1 MAAPLAASIFV
12 AGPKDI
18 LAVADVY
25 KQTGKSIVNSFQDL
39 AANVSAG
46 VLGALKSAAAKD
58 INALINAARSAE
70 SLVTNPNALLRMSGI
85 PATAGSV
92 VSNAQSAIGSALNSV
107 ESSVAGALSVVPNLV
122 NSVTATVNGV
132 TSTVLNAGAASLNSV
147 TSLISSATNVSISIT
162 DKGATAGFISGLST
176 QASSMGIP
184 GTFSA
189 LSSLAKGDASIL
201 LGAASVALP
210 NAIKTANYNL
220 ISDITNTIGS
230 SVNSIIPNFSKA
242 VVSNFTIPNGT
253 PSSQYGTLLSQVNG
267 TCTAANSNYNTTS
280 IGDISAFNGY
290 NSIGSDDYSSLVST
304 SCMNDTIPV
313 NTATLYTDNSNA
325 SSYLGNNQLSLI
337 SNTLGPS
344 NPTTDLSTNYPGVAL
359 NSPTTSTTPTV
370 SPSSG
375 GFFSSIGNAIY
386 NAIPTVDAKN
396 LPGYQQFN
404 TATLVVTDPNAL
416 NSTVTPPTQSQ
427 IANYTPE
434 QQQYFANM
442 GYTTTNGALTGTGD
456 TPSATVSPLKAPI
469 DPDAMSDIPGYTNA
483 EVAAMKPENAQYLR
497 DTYGPNSYAA
507 NNPDVTTTVSPDGT
521 ITKQWAIGT
530 EVIKP
535 DGTGYISKGI
545 DFGSD

>member
-25 KQTGKSIVNSFQDL
+25 KQTGNSIVNSFQDL

-46 VLGALKSAAAKD
+46 VLGAKD

-85 PATAGSV
+85 PAASGAIVANT
-92 VSNAQSAIGSALNSV
+92 QSAIGSALNSV

-176 QASSMGIP
+176 QDSSMGIP

-189 LSSLAKGDASIL
+189 LSSLL

-242 VVSNFTIPNGT
+242 VISNFTIPKGT
-253 PSSQYGTLLSQVNG
+253 PASQYGTLLGQVSS

-280 IGDISAFNGY
+280 IGDTTAFNGY

-304 SCMNDTIPV
+304 SCMNDTIPI
-313 NTATLYTDNSNA
+313 NTSTMYTDNSNA
-325 SSYLGNNQLSLI
+325 SAYLGNNQLSLI